1 VRALYGNEVS
11 YEDRSYRT
19 IVNGKL
25 VDGVADH
32 VIVRGGQQ
40 IAVEAKYV
48 EDWNKSLRNP
58 DGSSGGYPWSV
69 RAQQEM
75 VNQASK
81 YSSFFD
87 GGVIYH
93 TNSSEL
99 ATHYTNLFE
108 KLGVQNFRFV
118 ITPANRK

>member
-1 VRALYGNEVS
+1 VIDLHGQ
-11 YEDRSYRT
+11 RT
-19 IVNGKL
+19 
-25 VDGVADH
+25 
-32 VIVRGGQQ
+32 
-40 IAVEAKYV
+40 AVEAKFV

-58 DGSSGGYPWSV
+58 DGSSGSYPWSV
-69 RAQQEM
+69 RAQQDM

-81 YSSFFD
+81 YSAFFD

-93 TNSSEL
+93 TNSPEL